1 MTKETKSILIKV
13 LITLAIS
20 AGVFFVPFEALGV
33 PVNSVQVSVI
43 SLFVF
48 AALMWILEPIPIW
61 STSVM
66 VIAICL
72 LALSNKAFNFLR
84 PASSYDKDAV
94 CAIIEEVIGTEGAA
108 AQASVKDPQK
118 DGSIKWISPLKKIQ
132 KDVNE
137 RLTKKG
143 KFNEEEFYTSMNY
156 VMLNTANKAEA
167 SAAKALAEGAAD
179 NEARESATA
188 IQNAD
193 TPEAL
198 SKDISYQQ
206 QLSMDLKDAS
216 KKLADKDLQ
225 ARIKKLASH
234 SVNVMNSK
242 NTMATFADPII
253 ILFLGGFFLAAAATK
268 FGLDQNLARVL
279 VRPFGTNPKMVMLG
293 LMTVTALFSMF
304 MSNTATAA
312 MMIAILTPVLK
323 LIPGSDKGRIAIAL
337 CIPLGANIGGMGTPI
352 GTPPNAVAI
361 KTLQSLDLN
370 VSFGKWMAI
379 GVPYVILLLFFAWLV
394 LMWMFPFKIKEL
406 KLDIGGVFRKDF
418 HALVVYATFIITI
431 FLWVTADIKIP
442 GVFNGWGVDSNTIAI
457 IPIAAFAV
465 TGVITAKDL
474 KLLEWDVLWLVAG
487 GFALGVAL
495 EETQLA
501 KDLINAIPFS
511 SWSFFALM
519 MGACFISMFA
529 ATFMSNSATA
539 ALLMPILGTVAGGMM
554 HAGSMS
560 GPDAA
565 GLMVAVA
572 FSTSLAFALPIST
585 PPNAIAYATGVVP
598 QSAMAKSGVVLCLIG
613 FTLAIVMSY
622 MLINIGFF
630 S

>member
-20 AGVFFVPFEALGV
+20 AGVFLVPFEALGV

-43 SLFVF
+43 ALFVF

-61 STSVM
+61 ATSVM

-84 PASSYDKDAV
+84 PTSSYDKDAV
-94 CAIIEEVIGTEGAA
+94 CQIIQEVIGTEGAA
-108 AQASVKDPQK
+108 SQASVKDPQK
-118 DGSIKWISPLKKIQ
+118 DGSIKWISPLKKIE

-167 SAAKALAEGAAD
+167 AAAKALAEGAAD
-179 NEARESATA
+179 DPAHDYATVS
-188 IQNAD
+188 QQAD

-198 SKDISYQQ
+198 SKDIGYQQ
-206 QLSMDLKDAS
+206 QLSIDLKDAS
-216 KKLADKDLQ
+216 KKLVDKDLQ
-225 ARIKKLASH
+225 KRIKALATH

-293 LMTVTALFSMF
+293 LMAVTALFSMF

-361 KTLQSLDLN
+361 KTLQNLDLS

-379 GVPYVILLLFFAWLV
+379 GIPYVIILLFMAWLV

-418 HALVVYATFIITI
+418 HALVVYATFIVTI

-442 GVFNGWGVDSNTIAI
+442 GIFEGWGVDSNTIAI
-457 IPIAAFAV
+457 IPIAVFAV

-501 KDLINAIPFS
+501 KDLITAIPFA

-519 MGACFISMFA
+519 VGACFISMFA

-554 HAGSMS
+554 HSGSMTS
-560 GPDAA
+560 PDAA

-598 QSAMAKSGVVLCLIG
+598 QSAMARSGVILCLIG
-613 FTLAIVMSY
+613 FGLAIVMSY

>member
-1 MTKETKSILIKV
+1 MTKDTKSILIKV
-13 LITLAIS
+13 LITLLIS
-20 AGVFFVPFEALGV
+20 AAVFVVLFEALGV

-43 SLFVF
+43 ALFVF

-61 STSVM
+61 ATSVM

-94 CAIIEEVIGTEGAA
+94 CAIIQDVVGKDGAA
-108 AQASVKDPQK
+108 NQQSVKDPQK
-118 DGSIKWISPLKKIQ
+118 DGSIKWITPLQKIE

-137 RLTKKG
+137 RLTEKG

-156 VMLNTANKAEA
+156 VILNTANKAEA
-167 SAAKALAEGAAD
+167 IAAKALAEGAAD
-179 NEARESATA
+179 DPAADYA
-188 IQNAD
+188 DAAQQAD

-198 SKDISYQQ
+198 AKNISYQQ
-206 QLSMDLKDAS
+206 QLAIDLKDATT
-216 KKLADKDLQ
+216 KLVDKDLQ
-225 ARIKKLASH
+225 KRIKALATH

-279 VRPFGTNPKMVMLG
+279 VRPFGTNPKLVMLG
-293 LMTVTALFSMF
+293 LMVVTALFSMF

-337 CIPLGANIGGMGTPI
+337 CIPLSANIGGMGTPI

-418 HALVVYATFIITI
+418 HALVVYATFIVTI

-457 IPIAAFAV
+457 IPIAVFAV

-501 KDLINAIPFS
+501 KDLINAIPFA

-519 MGACFISMFA
+519 VGACFISMFA

-598 QSAMAKSGVVLCLIG
+598 QSCMAKSGVVLCLIG

>member
-1 MTKETKSILIKV
+1 MTKDTKSILIKV
-13 LITLAIS
+13 LITLLIS
-20 AGVFFVPFEALGV
+20 AAVFFVPFEALGV

-43 SLFVF
+43 ALFVF

-61 STSVM
+61 ATSVM

-84 PASSYDKDAV
+84 PTASYDKDAV
-94 CAIIEEVIGTEGAA
+94 CAIIQDVVGKDGAA
-108 AQASVKDPQK
+108 NQQSVKDPQK
-118 DGSIKWISPLKKIQ
+118 DGSIKWITPLKKIE

-156 VMLNTANKAEA
+156 VILNTANKAEA
-167 SAAKALAEGAAD
+167 IAAKALAEGAAD
-179 NEARESATA
+179 DPAADYA
-188 IQNAD
+188 DAAQQAD

-198 SKDISYQQ
+198 AKNISYQQ
-206 QLSMDLKDAS
+206 QLAIDLKDATT
-216 KKLADKDLQ
+216 KLVDKDLQ
-225 ARIKKLASH
+225 KRIKALATH

-279 VRPFGTNPKMVMLG
+279 VRPFGTNPKLVMLG
-293 LMTVTALFSMF
+293 LMVVTALFSMF

-418 HALVVYATFIITI
+418 HALVVYATFIVTI

-442 GVFNGWGVDSNTIAI
+442 GVFEGWGVDSNTIAI
-457 IPIAAFAV
+457 IPIAVFAV

-501 KDLINAIPFS
+501 KDLINAIPFA

-519 MGACFISMFA
+519 VGACFISMFA

-560 GPDAA
+560 APDAA

-598 QSAMAKSGVVLCLIG
+598 QSCMAKSGVVLCLIG

>member
-20 AGVFFVPFEALGV
+20 AGVFLVPFEALGV
-33 PVNSVQVSVI
+33 PVNSVQISVI
-43 SLFVF
+43 ALFVF

-61 STSVM
+61 ATSVM

-84 PASSYDKDAV
+84 PVASYDKDAV
-94 CAIIEEVIGTEGAA
+94 CAIIQDVVGKDGAA
-108 AQASVKDPQK
+108 NQQSVKDPQK
-118 DGSIKWISPLKKIQ
+118 DGSIKWITPLQKIE

-167 SAAKALAEGAAD
+167 VAAKALAEGAAD
-179 NEARESATA
+179 NPAHDAATDA
-188 IQNAD
+188 MNAD
-193 TPEAL
+193 TPAAL
-198 SKDISYQQ
+198 AKNIGYQR
-206 QLSMDLKDAS
+206 QLAIDLKGATT
-216 KKLADKDLQ
+216 KLVDKDLQ
-225 ARIKKLASH
+225 KRIKSLATH

-268 FGLDQNLARVL
+268 YGLDQNLARVL

-293 LMTVTALFSMF
+293 LMAVTALFSMF

-323 LIPGSDKGRIAIAL
+323 LIPGSDKGRIAIAM

-379 GVPYVILLLFFAWLV
+379 GIPYVILLLFFAWLV

-418 HALVVYATFIITI
+418 HALVVYATFIVTI

-442 GVFNGWGVDSNTIAI
+442 GVFEGWGVDSNTIAI
-457 IPIAAFAV
+457 IPIAVFAV

-501 KDLINAIPFS
+501 KDLINAIPFA

-519 MGACFISMFA
+519 VGACFISMFA

-560 GPDAA
+560 APDAA

>member
-20 AGVFFVPFEALGV
+20 AGVFFVPFEAMGV

-61 STSVM
+61 ATSVM

-84 PASSYDKDAV
+84 PTSSYDKDAV
-94 CAIIEEVIGTEGAA
+94 CAIIEEVVGTEGAA

-118 DGSIKWISPLKKIQ
+118 DGSIQWITPLKKIQ

-167 SAAKALAEGAAD
+167 SAARALAEGAAD
-179 NEARESATA
+179 DAARESATA

-225 ARIKKLASH
+225 ARIKKLSTH

-279 VRPFGTNPKMVMLG
+279 VRPFGTNPKLVMLG
-293 LMTVTALFSMF
+293 LMVVTALFSMF

-361 KTLQSLDLN
+361 KTLQNLDLS

-379 GVPYVILLLFFAWLV
+379 GIPYVIILLFMAWLV

-418 HALVVYATFIITI
+418 HALVVYATFIVTI

-442 GVFNGWGVDSNTIAI
+442 GFFEGWGVDSNTIAI
-457 IPIAAFAV
+457 IPIAVFAV

-501 KDLINAIPFS
+501 KDLINAIPFA

-539 ALLMPILGTVAGGMM
+539 ALLMPILGTVAGGMI

-598 QSAMAKSGVVLCLIG
+598 QSAMARSGVVLCLIG
-613 FTLAIVMSY
+613 FGLAIVMSY

>member
-84 PASSYDKDAV
+84 PASSYDKDIV

-225 ARIKKLASH
+225 ARIKKLATH

-361 KTLQSLDLN
+361 KTLQNLDLS

-379 GVPYVILLLFFAWLV
+379 GIPYVIILLFMAWLV

-418 HALVVYATFIITI
+418 RALVVYATFIITI

-442 GVFNGWGVDSNTIAI
+442 GVFEGWGVDSNTIAI
-457 IPIAAFAV
+457 IPIAVFAV

-501 KDLINAIPFS
+501 KDLITAIPFA

-519 MGACFISMFA
+519 IGACFISMFA

-539 ALLMPILGTVAGGMM
+539 ALLMPILGTVAGGMI
-554 HAGSMS
+554 HAGSMG

-598 QSAMAKSGVVLCLIG
+598 QSAMAKSGVLLCLIG
-613 FTLAIVMSY
+613 FALAIVMSY